1 MIIVFC
7 PAPLVI
13 LFAETTEEP
22 RSRRMEQILIRGS
35 VVCLCVTASAWWIQ
49 RRSQARVI
57 SDISCLV
64 NKMKEYDLDTR
75 AGIIVCSGSTMK
87 IEYVDPALEAM
98 LGKPKFIAELLPLHF
113 REKHQ
118 QLIARYVGRFARPLP
133 DSLNHP
139 LRNVEVVKK
148 DQSTIAAKLIIGRFE
163 TALSSL
169 YYVVIQPCNFESL
182 RRSNS
187 FSSLS
192 SFGSLKDLCM
202 NFSAS
207 STTKEE
213 KSVSINKNLK
223 KTDFA
228 AANAKSPEDYAI
240 ISRCPSINET
250 VNMAEVYGLAAT
262 AYIDRGLV
270 PATERYARAT
280 VLYMDIVDFT
290 RHCMAKKLDEI
301 SDWMARIHTAV
312 DALLAR
318 YAIRKVE
325 TRGDCVICVSGTN
338 FTPTVGAESRD
349 LCGDQAT
356 RMLAFGHELS
366 MALSAIE
373 GTAARMGMATGPV
386 VLTHIAHGGDALPA
400 KYIYG
405 DTVNVACRMEQ
416 TGRVGAV
423 QLAESAARA
432 YAAEREVAAPPLRMV
447 EVKGKGRMR
456 TAMFDC
462 ANGTFDL
469 DCTVTPPLSPVR
481 AAIAAASLICA
492 AAMPWPLVATRGDSP
507 GQRRRKLGSRSLSCT
522 DWGV

>member
-1 MIIVFC
+1 MCVSVSSWW
-7 PAPLVI
+7 L
-13 LFAETTEEP
+13 
-22 RSRRMEQILIRGS
+22 RSCSHAGI
-35 VVCLCVTASAWWIQ
+35 
-49 RRSQARVI
+49 I
-57 SDISCLV
+57 SDISRLV

-75 AGIIVCSGSTMK
+75 AGVIICSGSK
-87 IEYVDPALEAM
+87 LKVEYVDPALEEM
-98 LGKPKFIAELLPLHF
+98 LGRPNFVEDLLPHSF
-113 REKHQ
+113 REKHV
-118 QLIARYVGRFARPLP
+118 QLIARYVGWYGNLLP

-139 LRNVEVVKK
+139 LRNVQVLTK
-148 DQSTIAAKLIIGRFE
+148 DQSVVAAKLIIGRFE
-163 TALSSL
+163 TATNPLF
-169 YYVVIQPCNFESL
+169 YVIIQPCDAEQTPRKSLLCPHVRSAYLRSYKGILFESCN
-182 RRSNS
+182 RSHS
-187 FSSLS
+187 DIDS
-192 SFGSLKDLCM
+192 SFQ
-202 NFSAS
+202 S
-207 STTKEE
+207 SPTW
-213 KSVSINKNLK
+213 S
-223 KTDFA
+223 KTDADNFLIWDPQEPEQSA
-228 AANAKSPEDYAI
+228 A
-240 ISRCPSINET
+240 ISRSSSGNQILDI
-250 VNMAEVYGLAAT
+250 AEVYGLGAT

-492 AAMPWPLVATRGDSP
+492 AAMPWPFVATRGDGP